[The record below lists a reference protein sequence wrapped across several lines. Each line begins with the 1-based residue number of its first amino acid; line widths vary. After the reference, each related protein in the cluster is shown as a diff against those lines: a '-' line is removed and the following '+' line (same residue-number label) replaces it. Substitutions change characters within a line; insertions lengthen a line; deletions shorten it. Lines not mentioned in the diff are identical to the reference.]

1 MNNLDIR
8 RTLTPAVLVE
18 GNIFTGGTHA
28 LAEVKSGVFSGVNC
42 EMKFFITEDGKQL
55 NREEAMVYGK
65 EHRLLNKIAGNRQ
78 DLQSWMLLASSLGDC
93 DS

>member
-8 RTLTPAVLVE
+8 RTLTPAVLI
-18 GNIFTGGTHA
+18 GDDISRGMNHSAA
-28 LAEVKSGVFSGVNC
+28 LTRYGLYDPDDVTKV
-42 EMKFFITEDGKQL
+42 FITEDGKQL

-65 EHRLLNKIAGNRQ
+65 EHRLLNKIAGDRQ
-78 DLQSWMLLASSLGDC
+78 DLQTWMLLASSLGDC